1 MGNMPSS
8 ATTTPHAAPMI
19 QTIHLK
25 GYRSLS
31 DLRLKL
37 GQVTVL
43 RGPNG
48 VGKSNVYRAL
58 RLLSSLADGS
68 FARAVAEEGGMPSL
82 LWAGNENV
90 KRTTRLELSVETD
103 LFKYEL
109 DCGLMPQ
116 APNDPNPFKLDPDIK
131 TESLKL
137 GGRVMGK
144 RNRAQFRVTDSRGKL
159 GEEQPIDSPVSML
172 TLLRDAQNYPGL
184 LHTRNTLAAWRFYD
198 SIRTD
203 PAAPPRQAVRGY
215 WSPVLAEDASNLP
228 AVVASI
234 AQSDQATEFREALA
248 LAFPQARLQVSCE
261 RFFELSFVSE
271 HLPRPLTGAEL
282 SDGTLRFICHAAA
295 LCSPQPPPL
304 LVLNEPESSLNE
316 ALIPALANLIAQA
329 AQRSQIVIVTHSTLL
344 SQAIAALTKTRQQ
357 ALVMVKGET
366 RLEGHELGR
375 RVYIIDDEDE

>member
-1 MGNMPSS
+1 
-8 ATTTPHAAPMI
+8 MI
-19 QTIHLK
+19 QNIHLK

-37 GQVTVL
+37 AQVTVL

-68 FARAVAEEGGMPSL
+68 FARAVADEGGMPSL
-82 LWAGNENV
+82 LWAGNEKV
-90 KRTTRLELSVETD
+90 KRTTHLELSVETD
-103 LFKYEL
+103 IFKYEL

-137 GGRVMGK
+137 GGRVVGK
-144 RNRAQFRVTDSRGKL
+144 RNRAQFRVTDSRGKF
-159 GEEQPIDSPVSML
+159 GEDQPIDSAVSML
-172 TLLRDAQNYPGL
+172 TPLRDAQNYPGL
-184 LHTRNTLAAWRFYD
+184 LHARNTLAAWRFYD

-248 LAFPQARLQVSCE
+248 LAFPQARLQVTCD
-261 RFFELSFVSE
+261 RFFELSFISE

-282 SDGTLRFICHAAA
+282 SDGTLRFICLAAA

-316 ALIPALANLIAQA
+316 SLIPALATLIAKA
-329 AQRSQIVIVTHSTLL
+329 AERSQIVIVTHSTVL
-344 SQAIAALTKTRQQ
+344 SQAIAALTQTRQQ

-366 RLEGHELGR
+366 RLQGYELGR
-375 RVYIIDDEDE
+375 RVYIIDEEDEDE